1 MSVTS
6 RSCLIGFRCISCR
19 REFDADASPMTCP
32 DCGTLLGTLDAV
44 YDIPKL
50 VREFTPESL
59 RADEDRTIRRYTAI
73 LPIRDLDAY
82 PAIPVGTTPLYPLP
96 HGALPSSR
104 QPTRLMVKDD
114 TRNPSGST
122 KDRAT
127 AIGIARARE
136 LRAPGVAAASTGN
149 AASSLAT
156 FAAREG
162 FPCMIFAPETAPP
175 AKLTQIRIH
184 GAVLFAIQGT
194 YDDAF
199 DLCME
204 ACARLGLYNRNTAVN
219 PYLGEGKKTL
229 ALEIWEQLGFRAPDT
244 VVVPVGDG
252 CIIGGLHKGFRD
264 LLDAGHIPRVPRLI
278 GAQAEGSSA
287 LAAAWRHGLDRV
299 EPHSAH
305 TIADS
310 ISVGLPRDQI
320 KALRAVR
327 ESHGLFVTV
336 PDEAI
341 LESMERLGRTCGIFV
356 EPAAAAPFAAVRAA
370 LEEGAIGAD
379 EEVVLV
385 HTGHGL
391 KDIDAARRASAHNES
406 ISIPPTLEAL
416 ERALGRRKKH

>member
-1 MSVTS
+1 MPMASA
-6 RSCLIGFRCISCR
+6 SCLIGFRCVSCR
-19 REFDADASPMTCP
+19 REFDADTSRMTCP

-44 YDIPKL
+44 YDLSSLTKEL
-50 VREFTPESL
+50 TPESL
-59 RADEDRTIRRYTAI
+59 RRNDDRTIRRYHSI
-73 LPIRDLDAY
+73 LPIRDIDAY
-82 PAIPVGTTPLYPLP
+82 PAIPVGMTPLYPLRT
-96 HGALPSSR
+96 GADSSS
-104 QPTRLMVKDD
+104 PLSLRLLIKDD

-136 LRAPGVAAASTGN
+136 LGAHAVAAASTGN

-175 AKLTQIRIH
+175 AKLAQIRIH

-229 ALEIWEQLGFRAPDT
+229 ALEIWEQLGFRAPET

-252 CIIGGLHKGFRD
+252 CIIGGVHKGFRD
-264 LLDAGHIPRVPRLI
+264 LLEAGSITRMPRLI
-278 GAQAEGSSA
+278 GAQAEGSAA
-287 LAAAWRHGLDRV
+287 LAAAWRDGLDRV
-299 EPHSAH
+299 EPCAAR
-305 TIADS
+305 TVADS

-327 ESHGLFVTV
+327 ESQGRFVTAS
-336 PDEAI
+336 DDAI
-341 LESMERLGRTCGIFV
+341 LEAMDQLGRRCGIFV

-370 LEEGAIGAD
+370 IADGAIGVD
-379 EEVVLV
+379 EEVVLI

-406 ISIPPTLEAL
+406 ISIPPTMEAL
-416 ERALGRRKKH
+416 ERALAERERG